1 MSLAVAD
8 HPQPEM
14 KLPAVKT
21 LIYALLEQLLHV
33 MGKAA
38 LSPIQALSGFYPNII
53 PKRLPLLIPRPNI
66 VTLINRDAEP
76 LSIF

>member
-1 MSLAVAD
+1 
-8 HPQPEM
+8 
-14 KLPAVKT
+14 
-21 LIYALLEQLLHV
+21 

-38 LSPIQALSGFYPNII
+38 LSPIQALNGYCPNII
-53 PKRLPLLIPRPNI
+53 PKGLPLLIPRPYI